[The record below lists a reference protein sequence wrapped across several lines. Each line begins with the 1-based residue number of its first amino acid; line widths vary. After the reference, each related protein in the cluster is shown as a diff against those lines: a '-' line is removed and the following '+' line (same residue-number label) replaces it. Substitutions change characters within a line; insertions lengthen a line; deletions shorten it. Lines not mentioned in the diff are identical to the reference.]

1 MKSQLRKMIPAT
13 LLMQRLPKRCSNFVL
28 LTFDDGPTPGVTE
41 LVMDKLEQYN
51 TSGLFFM
58 VGKFVKKHPELAKS
72 VVERGHQIGNHSFS
86 HDPATN
92 NISKEIDK
100 CQQIINEATETVCKY
115 YRHPEGS
122 INPGSL
128 LLPRMKNLQ
137 SVYWSC
143 DPLDWNCK
151 TEADGIKAAHTL
163 LDKVTPGDIILLHDF
178 DTPTLAL
185 LDIVLPEL
193 AGRNLLPP
201 PGGLL

>member
-1 MKSQLRKMIPAT
+1 
-13 LLMQRLPKRCSNFVL
+13 MQRLPARNSNFVL

-51 TSGLFFM
+51 TSALFFM
-58 VGKFVKKHPELAKS
+58 VGKFIKQHPELAKS
-72 VVERGHQIGNHSFS
+72 VVQRGHLIGNHSFN
-86 HDPATN
+86 HAPATN
-92 NISKEIDK
+92 NTSKEIDM
-100 CQQIINEATETVCKY
+100 CQQIIFEATGVICKY

-122 INPGSL
+122 INPSSL

-143 DPLDWNCK
+143 DPLDWDCK
-151 TEADGIKAAHTL
+151 TEADGIKAAHDL
-163 LDKVTPGDIILLHDF
+163 LANVTPDDIVLLHDF
-178 DTPTLAL
+178 ASPTLTL

-193 AGRNLLPP
+193 ADRNLLPP